1 MDRKSNPY
9 TKPPSGPIRGKLI
22 GFKVAGYLDQPYCLA
37 VVTKGWQVRKCWR
50 RTEYTRRCD
59 GRWITRRSNPII
71 LTSSLSPAKCL
82 PPTSSNT
89 STRYLFP
96 SIRLILN

>member
-37 VVTKGWQVRKCWR
+37 VVTKGWQVPQMLAAHRIH
-50 RTEYTRRCD
+50 TEM
-59 GRWITRRSNPII
+59 
-71 LTSSLSPAKCL
+71 
-82 PPTSSNT
+82 
-89 STRYLFP
+89 
-96 SIRLILN
+96 